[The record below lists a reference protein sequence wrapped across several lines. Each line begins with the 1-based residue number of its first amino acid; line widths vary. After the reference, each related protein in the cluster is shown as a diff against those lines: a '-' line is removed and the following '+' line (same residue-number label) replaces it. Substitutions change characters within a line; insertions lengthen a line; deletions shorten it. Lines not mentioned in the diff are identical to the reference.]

1 MLSRPLAAKTAAAV
15 LVVGLGA
22 AACGGSSGGTTS
34 TKAQPSSSMSDMQS
48 SSPSSSADAT
58 ATQAAALRSGLDQL
72 FREHVNLTGFVVQTA
87 VISGVSSPQTAA
99 ALKALDGNT
108 VAIGDAIGSVY
119 GADAKTAFL
128 KMWRAH
134 IGFFVDYTVGL
145 ATKDNAKVSKAQAQL
160 AGYKRDFAA
169 FLAGATKIP
178 AAAIATELQGHIQT
192 LESAIQAILTKNKDA
207 GAKLQMAAMHMDGT
221 AAALAGGIAKDKN
234 LDGTADSQASA
245 LRAGLTGLLIQH
257 VAQTGEVVQSVVAT
271 SLTSAQT
278 QGAIAA
284 LDQNT
289 QDLGKAIGSLYGAD
303 AQTAFLKMWRDH
315 IGFFV
320 EYTKGLA
327 AGDKAAVK
335 AAQAK
340 LATYQQQFGSFLGT
354 ATGLPADAVSADLQ
368 GHIQTLEVAI
378 QAILTKSPT
387 AAAKI
392 SMAEDHMAGT
402 AAVLAKAI
410 AAQKHLS

>member
-1 MLSRPLAAKTAAAV
+1 MLSRPLAAKVGVGV
-15 LVVGLGA
+15 LALALGA
-22 AACGGSSGGTTS
+22 TACGGSSSGS
-34 TKAQPSSSMSDMQS
+34 ASPQAQPSSSMSDM
-48 SSPSSSADAT
+48 PSSSASSSDAT
-58 ATQAAALRSGLDQL
+58 ATQAAALRAGLDQL
-72 FREHVNLTGFVVQTA
+72 FREHVNLTGFTVQTA
-87 VISGVSSPQTAA
+87 VISGVGSKPTAA
-99 ALKALDGNT
+99 ALKALDDNT
-108 VAIGDAIGSVY
+108 VAIGDAVGSVY
-119 GADAKTAFL
+119 GDAAKTAFL

-145 ATKDNAKVSKAQAQL
+145 ATKDTAKVNAAQAKL

-169 FLAGATKIP
+169 FLGGATHIP
-178 AAAIATELQGHIQT
+178 QAAIAAELQGHIQT
-192 LESAIQAILTKNKDA
+192 LESAIQAILTKSKDA

-234 LDGTADSQASA
+234 LAGTADSQASA

-271 SLTSAQT
+271 SLTSPQT
-278 QGAIAA
+278 TGAIAA

-303 AQTAFLKMWRDH
+303 AQVAFLKMWRAH

-320 EYTKGLA
+320 DYTKGLA
-327 AGDKAAVK
+327 AGDQTAVK
-335 AAQAK
+335 AAEAK
-340 LATYQQQFGSFLGT
+340 LANYQRDFGQFLGT
-354 ATGLPADAVSADLQ
+354 ATGLPGDAVSADLQ
-368 GHIQTLEVAI
+368 GHIQTLEAAI